1 MISRFNYKPMVKRDS
16 SKDDEFSTFTLVKQ
30 LKVLSTNKD
39 GSVDKYVE
47 KSVWKEEKSK
57 WSDFIKSY
65 DLGSVSEQVINH
77 LTKGTPLVTAHTL
90 PAGDYTTIGKG
101 AQIKHEMAEK
111 GITLEMI
118 LQAVKDSIKQ
128 KETPAPAPA
137 LASAPASVVSE
148 GK

>member
-128 KETPAPAPA
+128 KETPAPSPAP
-137 LASAPASVVSE
+137 ASAPAPVVSE